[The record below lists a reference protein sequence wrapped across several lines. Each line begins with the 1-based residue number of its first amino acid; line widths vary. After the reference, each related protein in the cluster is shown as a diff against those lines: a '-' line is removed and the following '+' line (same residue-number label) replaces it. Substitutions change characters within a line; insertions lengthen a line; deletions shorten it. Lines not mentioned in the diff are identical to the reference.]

1 MDTREKFVALED
13 EMNKKYINRREE
25 IRGLMVALMA
35 RGNMVI
41 LGRAGTAKTDMVQTL
56 ARAIESDCFETILT
70 RTSSPEE
77 LFGAY
82 NIKELEQGNYVRNT
96 KNTLAAAQFGFI
108 DEVFKCNSAVLNG
121 LLGVMAQRTYR
132 NGNAMPAPIPLQL
145 LVGASN
151 ELPEGGTDGE
161 LSALWDRFEL
171 RYVVDYIHDTK
182 SFLKLLFINGSQE
195 PKTKIKMDEVIKAQK
210 EIKAIPFTSIE
221 QILVGIWKRMSEE
234 GLSISD
240 RKWRNSLRYLKA
252 NAWLENR
259 NTIEEDDVEI
269 LKHILWQNP
278 EQIKQVRKIISE
290 FANPEIAKAQELADS
305 ATEIMAGLGQFTD
318 DEKANREQ
326 FKTTKAQQTIE
337 VHSKLT
343 RARKA
348 LNNMKNQ
355 MQAKGKNTKGIEEN
369 ITKVNGM
376 IVEVTKMLTDGI

>member
-1 MDTREKFVALED
+1 MDTRKKFVALED

-82 NIKELEQGNYVRNT
+82 DIKELEQGNYVRNI
-96 KNTLAAAQFGFI
+96 KNTLATAQFGFI

-182 SFLKLLFINGSQE
+182 SFLKLLYINGSQE

-240 RKWRNSLRYLKA
+240 RKWRNSLRYLQA

-305 ATEIMAGLGQFTD
+305 ATEIMAELGQFTD